1 MKITSLTIKMPGEKT
16 CTSYASGLKIQRTEI
31 VYIIFNIQRA
41 RSPTNELH
49 IVPYELESTK
59 ITLYWE
65 DLVQMGLEW
74 YRFKEAFPI
83 LQ

>member
-1 MKITSLTIKMPGEKT
+1 MPGEKT
-16 CTSYASGLKIQRTEI
+16 R
-31 VYIIFNIQRA
+31 VYEFKELRLFIFNIQRA
-41 RSPTNELH
+41 RSPASELH

-59 ITLYWE
+59 VTLYWE

-74 YRFKEAFPI
+74 YRFKEAFPM